1 MLAKYKVLEFCF
13 LHKVAQLTYLI
24 HEIITILFVQ
34 IFTHFE
40 TYNFVDILSNG
51 NANVVLYI
59 YIFLVSFMIVCYLRI
74 IRYTIYTLNQGI
86 HTRMNHY

>member
-59 YIFLVSFMIVCYLRI
+59 YFFSKFHDSLLFK
-74 IRYTIYTLNQGI
+74 
-86 HTRMNHY
+86 NHKVHNLYVESRNPH